1 MENMS
6 KFDAV
11 SAFWSKIHM
20 KASDFNTSNYLNA
33 DNSRELIGKILK
45 IYEVKSEE
53 IREKQKLAIGFEG
66 VEKLL
71 IVNKSNRTDLSDAFG
86 DETDNWIG
94 ESVKFTITKVMFEG
108 KRVNSITIEPQTDK
122 APAAAPAEGKKKK

>member
-1 MENMS
+1 
-6 KFDAV
+6 
-11 SAFWSKIHM
+11 M